1 MRTLFKT
8 SYAFDINHLVDPG
21 ERFRVIAL
29 VVVTLLLP
37 LWMSSYALSELVMFF
52 CYALAGLGLMVLIGF
67 SGQVSFGHSAFL
79 AIGAYAH
86 VWLLNHGVPFMISLA
101 LAGLISGAFGAA
113 LGRAASKMHGFYLAI
128 ATLAFAILI
137 ETVAGAA
144 VPLTGGHMGVQVPD
158 IQMFGYVLDK
168 SWMQYY
174 LYFGVLVFFMWG
186 VANLMRSVNGRAMMA
201 VRDSETSAQSL
212 GVNLA
217 RTKINAFFVSG
228 LITGVAGGLIAHQL
242 YFLTPEAF
250 GLGESLKLLLM
261 VVVGGLGTISGA
273 IIGAIFVSFLPNA
286 IELLREILPGRIG
299 HQVGLE
305 PFLFGAIIVGF
316 IIFEPDGLYGRWR
329 KFRLFLETYPYY
341 KRATF
346 TRQKRYL
353 KTGRFR

>member
-8 SYAFDINHLVDPG
+8 NYSFDIDHLVDPG
-21 ERFRVIAL
+21 ERFRVLLVIAIAL
-29 VVVTLLLP
+29 ALP
-37 LWMSSYALSELVMFF
+37 LWLSSYALSELLMFL
-52 CYALAGLGLMVLIGF
+52 CYALAGLGLMVLTGF
-67 SGQVSFGHSAFL
+67 SGQVSFGHAAFL
-79 AIGAYAH
+79 AIGAYAQ
-86 VWLLNHGVPFMISLA
+86 VWFLQRGMPFAFSLL
-101 LAGLISGAFGAA
+101 LAGLVTAVFGAL

-137 ETVAGAA
+137 ETVIGAA
-144 VPLTGGHMGVQVPD
+144 GPVTGGHMGIQVPG
-158 IQMFGYVLDK
+158 IEFFGQPLDET
-168 SWMQYY
+168 WMQYY
-174 LYFGVLVFFMWG
+174 LYLGVLLFFVWG
-186 VANLMRSVNGRAMMA
+186 VANLKRSANGRAMVA

-212 GVNLA
+212 GVNVA
-217 RTKINAFFVSG
+217 RIKIQTFFASAY
-228 LITGVAGGLIAHQL
+228 ITGIAGALMAHQL
-242 YFLTPEAF
+242 FYLSPEAF

-261 VVVGGLGTISGA
+261 IVVGGLGTISGA
-273 IIGAIFVSFLPNA
+273 IIGAVFVSFLPNA
-286 IELLREILPGRIG
+286 IELLREVLPARVA

-305 PFLFGAIIVGF
+305 PFLFGAIIAGF